1 MSKVLLLLAAMHA
14 LASDNACVQP
24 QAGAIHG
31 LVSVLKDPQATLRA
45 LAHATFVLKRLTATK
60 YISRASFVVC
70 EGPQALMSILLRKA
84 EHAPPAAET
93 AADKG
98 KG

>member
-1 MSKVLLLLAAMHA
+1 MSRTLLPIVAMHA
-14 LASDNACVQP
+14 LASGKACVRP

-84 EHAPPAAET
+84 KHAPPAAER

>member
-1 MSKVLLLLAAMHA
+1 MHA
-14 LASDNACVQP
+14 LGDERACMHL

-84 EHAPPAAET
+84 KHAPAAAER

>member
-1 MSKVLLLLAAMHA
+1 MCRRLLLLFAVHA
-14 LASDNACVQP
+14 LGGEEARVHP

-84 EHAPPAAET
+84 KHAPPAAER
-93 AADKG
+93 AADKE

>member
-1 MSKVLLLLAAMHA
+1 MSKRPRPLVAMHA
-14 LASDNACVQP
+14 LAGEKACVHR

-31 LVSVLKDPQATLRA
+31 LVSVLKDLQATLRA

-84 EHAPPAAET
+84 KHAPSAAERAT
-93 AADKG
+93 DKG